1 MENYSIDR
9 IKDTQSIRTGSKT
22 PVTSAV
28 VINDNHNSSD
38 TGEKI
43 LNDVVSLLKKYLVL
57 PDYSAEAFG
66 LWILFTHTHD
76 TWENSPRIIFTSV
89 EAGSGKST
97 ALKIL
102 ELLCAGGNRFSYAT
116 SAFVRRIISENQDKP
131 LTLLLDEADTF
142 FKENPM
148 LKPALNA
155 GWERGAKAGTV
166 ALNADNRYV
175 TESLALW
182 APVIMAGIGES
193 WIWDAIRSRSLV
205 FKLRKKLPSEKV
217 EKWSGRDEPAARL
230 LAERAARWAAE
241 NATTLSD
248 MSPDLPHNLYNR
260 ERDNWRPLITIADA
274 IGGEWPE
281 RARRIAQALS
291 GSGTEIGA
299 KILAAIREVFMA
311 EQSDAITSTDLVA
324 KLQKQGLRE
333 VDTPVALA
341 RMLKKFDIGPEQ
353 IKALGT
359 KGYRRDRFSDAWTRY
374 LPNNN

>member
-1 MENYSIDR
+1 MESNTIDSIDKIDVTD
-9 IKDTQSIRTGSKT
+9 IKIKSQNIIT
-22 PVTSAV
+22 TSV
-28 VINDNHNSSD
+28 DILPE
-38 TGEKI
+38 TLEKGENI
-43 LNDVVSLLKKYLVL
+43 LNDIVSLLKKHLVL
-57 PDYSAEAFG
+57 PEYAPEAIG
-66 LWILFTHTHD
+66 LWIFFTHTHNL
-76 TWENSPRIIFTSV
+76 WENSPRIIFTSA

-102 ELLCAGGNRFSYAT
+102 ELLCAGGDRYSFAT
-116 SAFVRRIISENQDKP
+116 SAFVRRIINEKPNKP

-142 FKENPM
+142 FKENAM
-148 LKPALNA
+148 LRPALNA

-193 WIWDAIRSRSLV
+193 WIWDALYSRSLV
-205 FKLRKKLPSEKV
+205 FKLHKKLPSEKV
-217 EKWSGRDEPAARL
+217 ERWSKRDEPAARL
-230 LAERAARWAAE
+230 LAERVARWAAA
-241 NATTLSD
+241 NATALSD

-260 ERDNWRPLITIADA
+260 ELDNWRPLITIADA

-281 RARRIAQALS
+281 RARSIAQALS
-291 GSGTEIGA
+291 GSGTEIGT

-311 EQSDAITSTDLVA
+311 EQSDAITSTDLIV

-333 VDTPVALA
+333 VDTPVTLA
-341 RMLKKFDIGPEQ
+341 RMLKKFDIRPEQ

-359 KGYRRDRFSDAWTRY
+359 KGYRRDWFADAWKRY
-374 LPNNN
+374 LPDNS